1 MTRTKTGS
9 SRNDARTTLA
19 VPGNRLRFS
28 HVTVRPES
36 ILMSYRQFRVMAA
49 PILSIKERLSGRSIY
64 LIGMMGSG
72 KTSTG
77 RPLAK
82 RLGYGFVDADA
93 VIEQVA
99 GCTIPEIFQRDGE
112 EGFRLIESQVLNAI
126 SQRHSLVVAT
136 GGGVVTKPENWG
148 QLHSG
153 IVVWLDV
160 DQAKLIERLRNDST
174 QRPLLQQPDPEAALE
189 NLLQQRRPLY
199 GEADLTVVINDE
211 TPDDVADGILQLL
224 PTLIQDPTQQR
235 ER

>member
-1 MTRTKTGS
+1 MTDPIS
-9 SRNDARTTLA
+9 SL
-19 VPGNRLRFS
+19 
-28 HVTVRPES
+28 
-36 ILMSYRQFRVMAA
+36 
-49 PILSIKERLSGRSIY
+49 KERLGGRSIY

-99 GCTIPEIFQRDGE
+99 GCTIPEIFERDGE
-112 EGFRLIESQVLNAI
+112 DGFRSIESQVLNAI

-160 DQAKLIERLRNDST
+160 DRAQLIERLRDDAT
-174 QRPLLQQPDPEAALE
+174 QRPLLQQPDPEAALDA
-189 NLLQQRRPLY
+189 LLQERRPLY
-199 GEADLTVVINDE
+199 DEADLTVVIKDE
-211 TPDDVADGILQLL
+211 SADAVADGILQLL
-224 PTLIQDPTQQR
+224 PGLLKDPTQQR

>member
-1 MTRTKTGS
+1 MT
-9 SRNDARTTLA
+9 D
-19 VPGNRLRFS
+19 
-28 HVTVRPES
+28 
-36 ILMSYRQFRVMAA
+36 
-49 PILSIKERLSGRSIY
+49 PILSLKERLSGRSIY

-99 GCTIPEIFQRDGE
+99 GCTIPEIFERDGE
-112 EGFRLIESQVLNAI
+112 AGFRSIESQVLNAI

-136 GGGVVTKPENWG
+136 GGGVVIKPENWG

-160 DQAKLIERLRNDST
+160 DRGQLLARLRADST
-174 QRPLLQQPDPEAALE
+174 LRPLLQQPDPEAALDT
-189 NLLQQRRPLY
+189 LLQQRRPLY

-211 TPDDVADGILQLL
+211 TAEAVADGILQLL
-224 PTLIQDPTQQR
+224 PGLLKDPTQQS

>member
-1 MTRTKTGS
+1 
-9 SRNDARTTLA
+9 
-19 VPGNRLRFS
+19 
-28 HVTVRPES
+28 
-36 ILMSYRQFRVMAA
+36 MSYLQIRAMAD
-49 PILSIKERLSGRSIY
+49 PILSLRERLSGRSIY

-93 VIEQVA
+93 VIEQAA
-99 GCTIPEIFQRDGE
+99 GCSIPDIFERDGE
-112 EGFRLIESQVLNAI
+112 AGFRAIERQVLNTI

-160 DQAKLIERLRNDST
+160 DRGQLLARLQADST
-174 QRPLLQQPDPEAALE
+174 LRPLLQQPNPEAALDT
-189 NLLQQRRPLY
+189 LIQQRRPLY

-211 TPDDVADGILQLL
+211 TPEAVADGILQLL
-224 PTLIQDPTQQR
+224 PGLLKDPTQQR